1 MEEMASNICKHGA
14 STASSVRIKA
24 LQLFG
29 SDCKLVPIT
38 YIILLNVS
46 TELPGY
52 RPSSGHYV
60 KRGPAIQWL
69 KTKGFVLPQRPG
81 GTWSGT
87 STGAAVPH
95 EFRSFLSGC
104 NLSDAPEAARV
115 MEGGSDAAQPGKCL
129 TMRTEFIFY
138 LRGSHSAMAS

>member
-29 SDCKLVPIT
+29 SDCKFSAH
-38 YIILLNVS
+38 NVYYTAELS

-60 KRGPAIQWL
+60 KRGPAV
-69 KTKGFVLPQRPG
+69 KNKGICF
-81 GTWSGT
+81 
-87 STGAAVPH
+87 
-95 EFRSFLSGC
+95 
-104 NLSDAPEAARV
+104 APKAGRHMVGDEYGSCGSARV
-115 MEGGSDAAQPGKCL
+115 PFFS
-129 TMRTEFIFY
+129 
-138 LRGSHSAMAS
+138 LRGVI